1 MVHQTGRGSRMKVR
15 RHSIL
20 AVSVLVVAGAVA
32 VGAGLVGYLHH
43 DTRRYADQAI
53 ALLRPYAGISY
64 SHVSVS
70 LSGSVGIDGIR
81 LRWQQGEEISIDSIQ
96 LQSSAIFPLSAIQRA
111 LQTGRLPRSVSV
123 SIGDLE
129 LPVRSRL
136 LQQWLGAAT
145 NEGSTKFKYTR
156 CGGIKAFGP
165 EALQAMGYQTLSMDL
180 HVGYDLGK
188 APGEVMLRIVL
199 KDMLSAEVVIGLLLA
214 ANPLL
219 PQELLS
225 TPPRLSNAVLTLDDH
240 SLNARTN
247 RLCAASSG
255 LTVEQY
261 IAAQVQFFAESLRR
275 QGLYAGPALL
285 AAYQRYLT
293 AGERLELS
301 VQPDQP
307 ISNHELRVL
316 TPTAIFQL
324 FKVQFKV
331 NGTAVKYLAV
341 E

>member
-1 MVHQTGRGSRMKVR
+1 MKAGRRAVMSAL
-15 RHSIL
+15 SI
-20 AVSVLVVAGAVA
+20 AVA
-32 VGAGLVGYLHH
+32 CAVVFSAGLVGYLRH

-53 ALLRPYAGISY
+53 ALLRPYAEVSY
-64 SHVSVS
+64 GNVSVS

-81 LRWQQGEEISIDSIQ
+81 IRWQQGEEISIGSIQ
-96 LQSSAIFPLSAIQRA
+96 LQSSALFPLSVIRRA
-111 LQTGRLPRSVSV
+111 WQTGRLPRSVSV
-123 SIGDLE
+123 SISDLE

-145 NEGSTKFKYTR
+145 NEGGTTFRYTR
-156 CGGIKAFGP
+156 CGGIKAFSP

-180 HVGYDLGK
+180 HVGYDLGT
-188 APGEVMLRIVL
+188 APGEVMLRIAL
-199 KDMLSAEVVIGLLLA
+199 RDMLSAEVVIGLVLA

-219 PQELLS
+219 PQELLR

-247 RLCAASSG
+247 HLCAASSG
-255 LTVEQY
+255 LTVEHY
-261 IAAQVQFFAESLRR
+261 IDAQVQFFAESLRR

-285 AAYQRYLT
+285 AAYRRYLT
-293 AGERLELS
+293 AGERIELS
-301 VQPDQP
+301 VQPDRP
-307 ISNHELRVL
+307 ISSHELRVL

-324 FKVQFKV
+324 LKVQFKV
-331 NGTAVKYLAV
+331 IGTAVKDLAV

>member
-1 MVHQTGRGSRMKVR
+1 MSALSIAVVCAMVF
-15 RHSIL
+15 
-20 AVSVLVVAGAVA
+20 VAGMVA
-32 VGAGLVGYLHH
+32 YLHY
-43 DTRRYADQAI
+43 DTCRYADQAI

-64 SHVSVS
+64 SNISVS

-81 LRWQQGEEISIDSIQ
+81 IRWQQGEDIRIGSIQ
-96 LQSSAIFPLSAIQRA
+96 LHAAAIFPLSAIQRA

-123 SIGDLE
+123 SIRDLE
-129 LPVRSRL
+129 LSVRSRL

-145 NEGSTKFKYTR
+145 KEGGTTFRYTR

-188 APGEVMLRIVL
+188 APGEVMLRIAL
-199 KDMLSAEVVIGLLLA
+199 KDMLSAEVVIGLVLA

-219 PQELLS
+219 PQELLR

-247 RLCAASSG
+247 HLCAASSG
-255 LTVEQY
+255 LTVEHY
-261 IAAQVQFFAESLRR
+261 IDAQVQFFAESLRR
-275 QGLYAGPALL
+275 QGLYVGPALL
-285 AAYQRYLT
+285 AAYRRYLT
-293 AGERLELS
+293 AGERIELS
-301 VQPDQP
+301 LQPDQP
-307 ISNHELRVL
+307 ISSHELRVL
-316 TPTAIFQL
+316 TPTEIFQVL
-324 FKVQFKV
+324 KVQFKV
-331 NGTAVKYLAV
+331 NGTAVKDLAV

>member
-1 MVHQTGRGSRMKVR
+1 MVRNTGRGSPMNVR
-15 RHSIL
+15 RHSML
-20 AVSVLVVAGAVA
+20 AVLVLVVAGLAV
-32 VGAGLVGYLHH
+32 VSAGLVGYLRH
-43 DTRRYADQAI
+43 DTRRFADQAI

-81 LRWQQGEEISIDSIQ
+81 IRWQQGEEIRIGSIQ
-96 LQSSAIFPLSAIQRA
+96 LQSSAIFPLSAIWRA

-123 SIGDLE
+123 SDSDLE

-145 NEGSTKFKYTR
+145 NEGGTTFRYTR

-165 EALQAMGYQTLSMDL
+165 EALQAMGYRTLSMDL

-188 APGEVMLRIVL
+188 APGEVMLRITL
-199 KDMLSAEVVIGLLLA
+199 KDMLSATVVVGLVLA

-225 TPPRLSNAVLTLDDH
+225 TPPRLSNAVLTLVDD

-247 RLCAASSG
+247 RLCAARSG
-255 LTVEQY
+255 LTVEHY

-275 QGLYAGPALL
+275 HGLYAGPELL
-285 AAYQRYLT
+285 AAYL
-293 AGERLELS
+293 
-301 VQPDQP
+301 
-307 ISNHELRVL
+307 
-316 TPTAIFQL
+316 
-324 FKVQFKV
+324 
-331 NGTAVKYLAV
+331 
-341 E
+341 